1 MKNKLLVFAIF
12 LVLALGILAFSPIGQ
27 GSSVANLGKVIQMG
41 PNVFMTEMESQVR
54 LSES

>member
-1 MKNKLLVFAIF
+1 MLVFAIF